1 MAGED
6 RMFIVEIESVG
17 PVEVELTGENPST
30 AEALLAAL
38 PAESAVS
45 TWGDEIYFE
54 MPLRHDAED
63 ARAEVEVG
71 DVAWWPAG
79 SCLCLFFGPTPASPG
94 DAPVAA
100 SPVNVIGRVVGDPRA
115 LSGAAGGDRIEV
127 SRGP

>member
-1 MAGED
+1 MGIKD
-6 RMFIVEIESVG
+6 NIIVIEIGSVG
-17 PVEVELTGENPST
+17 PVEVMLTGENPST
-30 AEALLAAL
+30 ARALVDAL

-45 TWGDEIYFE
+45 TWGDEVYFE
-54 MPLRHDAED
+54 MPLSHDAED

-115 LSGAAGGDRIEV
+115 LQGAADGERIVV
-127 SRGP
+127 SKGP